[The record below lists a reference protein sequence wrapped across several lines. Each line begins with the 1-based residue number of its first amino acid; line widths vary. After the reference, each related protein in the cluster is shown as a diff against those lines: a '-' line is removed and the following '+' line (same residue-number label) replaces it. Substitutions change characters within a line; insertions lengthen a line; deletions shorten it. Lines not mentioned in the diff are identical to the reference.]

1 MILRNAFLAGL
12 ALAALSAP
20 AGAGFVDG
28 NKLHQDCTGMLNVL
42 DSSCAAY
49 VSAVADMLATG
60 AVGRH
65 RACLPNGAKL
75 GQAVDVVKLWLTE
88 NPQSRHLPGP
98 EVVATAL
105 ERAFPCKGNL

>member
-1 MILRNAFLAGL
+1 MTLKTALLAGL
-12 ALAALSAP
+12 VLAATALP
-20 AGAGFVDG
+20 ARAGFIDG
-28 NKLHQDCTGMLNVL
+28 NKLHQDCSSMLNVL

-49 VSAVADMLATG
+49 ISAVADILEQAPV
-60 AVGRH
+60 ARH
-65 RACLPNGAKL
+65 RACLPPGAKL
-75 GQAVDVVKLWLTE
+75 SQAVDVVKRWLAE